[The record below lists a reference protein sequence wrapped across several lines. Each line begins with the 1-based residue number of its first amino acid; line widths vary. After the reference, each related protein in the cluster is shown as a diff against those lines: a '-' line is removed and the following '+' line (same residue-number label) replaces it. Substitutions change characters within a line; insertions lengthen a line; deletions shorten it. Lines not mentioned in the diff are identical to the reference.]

1 MAFRCR
7 AGPIFVCLGALR
19 ARFCRV
25 PGGSR
30 EDFEAPGPHF
40 STFFHACAPA
50 WSKCSE
56 CNKTTVLMGRNTLRK
71 PCAQRNKSCKI
82 VLAPFRKR
90 LPMTI
95 VANMRLGTCRAR
107 FRRGLGA
114 SQACLGRILAALGPL
129 LSSFWPL
136 LGVSGAPCPSF
147 LNALGRIW
155 ALMGASGLDF
165 GGSLVSP
172 GWVLE
177 SSSGSF
183 RHGFWPCLRRV
194 AADSP

>member
-1 MAFRCR
+1 M
-7 AGPIFVCLGALR
+7 CLGALR
-19 ARFCRV
+19 ARFWRV

-30 EDFEAPGPHF
+30 EVFKAPGPHF
-40 STFFHACAPA
+40 STFLHTRAPA

-56 CNKTTVLMGRNTLRK
+56 CNKTTVLMGRNALRK

-136 LGVSGAPCPSF
+136 LGVSGAPFPSF

-155 ALMGASGLDF
+155 ALMGASASILEGLWCLRAGCWRAPVAIFAMVF
-165 GGSLVSP
+165 GHAFRVSP
-172 GWVLE
+172 LI
-177 SSSGSF
+177 F
-183 RHGFWPCLRRV
+183 YN
-194 AADSP
+194 A